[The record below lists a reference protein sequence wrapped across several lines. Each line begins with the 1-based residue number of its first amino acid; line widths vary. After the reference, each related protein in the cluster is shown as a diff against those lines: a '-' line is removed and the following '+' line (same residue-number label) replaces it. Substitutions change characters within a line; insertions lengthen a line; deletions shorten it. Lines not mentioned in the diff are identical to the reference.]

1 MRPPISLII
10 IQLSSRSFS
19 VVQLLSHAWIFATP
33 MDCSMPG
40 SFVLHCLWRLLEFMS
55 TESLMSS
62 NRLILKRRR
71 LSPSPLGLSLSQ
83 HQGLFQWVTS
93 FPMSQLVASCGQ
105 SIGVSSS
112 ASVLLMSDS
121 RLISFRI
128 DWFDLLIVQG
138 TLRSFSST
146 TVRKHLALP
155 FPLRI
160 YCTESIC
167 LLVSK

>member
-1 MRPPISLII
+1 MLFSYWVMPEYLLPPWTAVC
-10 IQLSSRSFS
+10 QVPLSSTVSGGCS
-19 VVQLLSHAWIFATP
+19 SSCPLSHWCHLTVSYSKGEGCP
-33 MDCSMPG
+33 
-40 SFVLHCLWRLLEFMS
+40 LLLLASVFPS
-55 TESLMSS
+55 IRVFSNES
-62 NRLILKRRR
+62 R
-71 LSPSPLGLSLSQ
+71 
-83 HQGLFQWVTS
+83 LFQWVTS
-93 FPMSQLVASCGQ
+93 FPVSQLVASCGQ